1 MITTKMSI
9 SKIVATLLVVGVAI
23 QFIPYGKDHTNPPE
37 TSEPK
42 WDSPQTK
49 ALFDRACASC
59 HSNKTKWPKYSNY
72 APISWLITHD
82 VNEGREK
89 LNVSEW
95 NKQNIKIAKKAPH
108 EIKEGDMPPLIYL
121 PMHPEAKLSDKE
133 KEALIKGLKTTFK

>member
-1 MITTKMSI
+1 MTKMSI
-9 SKIVATLLVVGVAI
+9 SKIVATLIIAGVAI
-23 QFIPYGKDHTNPPE
+23 QFIPYGKDHTNPPV

-89 LNVSEW
+89 LRLLFL
-95 NKQNIKIAKKAPH
+95 ILTRIFKKLH
-108 EIKEGDMPPLIYL
+108 KKDY
-121 PMHPEAKLSDKE
+121 KNCKYY
-133 KEALIKGLKTTFK
+133 